1 MKEWWSNPRIPISP
15 ERKLQAAWVILAATL
30 ILWPLS
36 LFIIDEP
43 PVILSLSWLA
53 LTVTALDIIVS
64 SDVAAEVSVDVDVE
78 TE

>member
-1 MKEWWSNPRIPISP
+1 MKKWWSNPRIPITP
-15 ERKLQAAWVILAATL
+15 QRKLQVAWIVLALTL
-30 ILWPLS
+30 ILWPAS
-36 LFIIDEP
+36 LLIIDEP

-64 SDVAAEVSVDVDVE
+64 SDVSAEV